1 MKFPR
6 NTLHPILQ
14 KYHREIPQL
23 CSDHHRSNT
32 HIQSLLVKLQE
43 DAFQDEHP
51 QEEPGQEGVLSW
63 KVLGGEEREGEEHGG
78 GEHGG
83 GQVEGAD
90 HPREEEVGHLEVRFL
105 LSPH

>member
-32 HIQSLLVKLQE
+32 QIHSLLVKFLEDALQDKNTQE
-43 DAFQDEHP
+43 DEEDE
-51 QEEPGQEGVLSW
+51 EE
-63 KVLGGEEREGEEHGG
+63 EEEGED
-78 GEHGG
+78 GE
-83 GQVEGAD
+83 D
-90 HPREEEVGHLEVRFL
+90 EEELTILERRGL
-105 LSPH
+105 GTWR